1 MQLHTKPM
9 LTPITICD
17 VGPRDGLQNET
28 PALSP
33 SVRAELCNRL
43 AHAGLPRV
51 EAVSFVNPKRVPQM
65 AGAEEVVA
73 QLDRT
78 GPTVYAGLIVNERG
92 YDRAVDAG
100 VDEVHYAFPASET
113 FCDRNQGMTLAGATE
128 VAVALLDRSHRDGV
142 RMSVT
147 IGASFGCPF
156 EGRVEPELVFELARL
171 MHEHHSAEI
180 MLADTIGV
188 GVPSQVRELVAG
200 VAELGA
206 IVGCHLHNT
215 RNTGYAN
222 ALAAVEAGAAVL
234 DASCGGVGGCPFAPK
249 ATGNIATEDLVYMLH
264 GMGIETG
271 IDLAALVE
279 TAAWLSEALGKELPG
294 QTYKAGTFAPIAA

>member
-1 MQLHTKPM
+1 MPE
-9 LTPITICD
+9 CR
-17 VGPRDGLQNET
+17 GSRR
-28 PALSP
+28 S
-33 SVRAELCNRL
+33 
-43 AHAGLPRV
+43 
-51 EAVSFVNPKRVPQM
+51 SFVHPKRVPQM
-65 AGAEEVVA
+65 AGAEEVVQ
-73 QLDRT
+73 QLDRG

-100 VDEVHYAFPASET
+100 IDEIHYAFPANET

-128 VAVALLDRSHRDGV
+128 VAVSLLDRSNREGV

-156 EGRVEPELVFELARL
+156 EGRVEPDRVFELARL
-171 MHEHHSAEI
+171 MHEHLSAEI

-200 VAELGA
+200 SPTCRRAT
-206 IVGCHLHNT
+206 VGCHLHNT

-222 ALAAVEAGAAVL
+222 ARSGSSGRAAV
-234 DASCGGVGGCPFAPK
+234 DASMRRRGRLPIRSQRDRQHRDRGPRIHAGR
-249 ATGNIATEDLVYMLH
+249 H
-264 GMGIETG
+264 GDRDRDRSGRP
-271 IDLAALVE
+271 VN